1 MTDEHKTAL
10 KGEMEK
16 ALAFLSQLG
25 NVADTISETDP
36 DLAVAEK
43 WNKVLD
49 NCFEQIADFAAEN
62 GIEVE

>member
-1 MTDEHKTAL
+1 MTDEHKIAL

-16 ALAFLSQLG
+16 ALALLAELG

-36 DLAVAEK
+36 DFAVAQK

-49 NCFEQIADFAAEN
+49 DCFEQIYDFGTEN